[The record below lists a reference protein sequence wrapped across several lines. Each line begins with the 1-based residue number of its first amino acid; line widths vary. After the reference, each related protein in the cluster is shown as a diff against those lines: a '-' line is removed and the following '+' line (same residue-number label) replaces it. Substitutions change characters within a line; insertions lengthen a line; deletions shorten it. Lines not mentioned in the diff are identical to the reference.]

1 MRTALITGATKNI
14 GRQLALHFASNGHF
28 VAVNGRDP
36 QAVDSVVSEIE
47 ASGGRALS
55 CPADVRDL
63 QAVTDIVERIETEIG
78 GVDILINN
86 AVVRA
91 HGALEHTASEDW
103 DQVLGVVIMGAV
115 NCTRSVLPGM
125 RSRGWGRIIN
135 MAGVSGQKGA
145 ANRSPIVTA
154 KSGLIGLS
162 KAIAMEVASEGIM
175 VNAVSPGLIDTDRGE
190 GLGDMQSAEEHYRNE
205 SKKIPVGRMGT
216 PEEVASACAYLCSE
230 EAGFIT
236 GQVLAI
242 NGGLYM

>member
-1 MRTALITGATKNI
+1 MRTVLITGATKNI
-14 GRQLALHFASNGHF
+14 GRQLALHFARSGHS

-36 QAVDSVVSEIE
+36 QAVDSVASEIE

-63 QAVTDIVERIETEIG
+63 QAVRDVIERIETDLG

-91 HGALEHTASEDW
+91 HGALEHTTSEDW
-103 DQVLGVVIMGAV
+103 EQVLGVVIMGAV

-162 KAIAMEVASEGIM
+162 KAIALEVASEGVT
-175 VNAVSPGLIDTDRGE
+175 VNAVSPGLIDTERGE
-190 GLGDMQSAEEHYRNE
+190 GLGDMQSAKEHYRNE
-205 SKKIPVGRMGT
+205 AKEIPVGRMGT

-236 GQVLAI
+236 GQVVAI